1 MSMPTTMSALTQ
13 ERYGSLDVLS
23 VQQVDVP
30 APDPTRVL
38 VAVEVAAVNPADV
51 FTALGSPWPV
61 RAGVGLLRPKPGHRV
76 RGYDLAGTVVAIGA
90 EVTGWR
96 VGDRVFGQAR
106 GSIAQ
111 YAVATP
117 GRLAALPEGVSPQHA
132 AAVVMTGTTALTFL
146 RKRPVGPGDRVLVTG
161 ASGGVGSAAV
171 QLAKAEG
178 AHVTAVCSGRNV
190 DAVRGL
196 GADVVVDYEHE
207 SYTDLEPGFALVI
220 DNVGAVPM
228 LALER
233 LTAPNGLMI
242 PNSGVRGADG
252 GALAR
257 VAKAAWR
264 GGVLRKRIA
273 TVVASSGSADLE
285 RLGAMLASGRLTPL
299 IDSVHPLDR
308 AVDAMARVATHH
320 ASGKVLVAVA

>member
-1 MSMPTTMSALTQ
+1 MSIPTTMTALVQ
-13 ERYGSLDVLS
+13 DRYGPLDALRVR
-23 VQQVDVP
+23 QVDVP
-30 APDPTRVL
+30 TPDPTRVL
-38 VAVEVAAVNPADV
+38 VAVDVAAVNPADV

-61 RAGVGLLRPKPGHRV
+61 RMSVGLRRPKPGQRV
-76 RGYDLAGTVVAIGA
+76 RGYDMAGTVVAVGA
-90 EVTGWR
+90 EATGWH

-117 GRLAALPEGVSPQHA
+117 GKLAALPPGVTPQQA

-146 RKRPVGPGDRVLVTG
+146 RRRPVGPGDRVLVTG

-178 AHVTAVCSGRNV
+178 AHVTAVCSGHNV
-190 DAVRGL
+190 EAVRGL
-196 GADVVVDYEHE
+196 GADAVIDHEHE

-233 LTAPNGLMI
+233 LTAPDGLMI
-242 PNSGVRGADG
+242 PNSGVRGPDG

-257 VAKAAWR
+257 LAKAAWR

-285 RLGAMLASGRLTPL
+285 RLGALLASGRLTPL
-299 IDSVHPLDR
+299 IDSVLPLDR

-320 ASGKVLVAVA
+320 ARGKVLVAVA